1 MLTCQCSVD
10 MGRRE
15 LRSFRFK
22 LVPVDGYVENRKIKP
37 IDRGNGKDK
46 EIIIDEM
53 QQCTK
58 KNASRMYTFIGKVHE
73 LF

>member
-22 LVPVDGYVENRKIKP
+22 LVPVDGYVENRKIKR

-58 KNASRMYTFIGKVHE
+58 KKRVSDVH
-73 LF
+73 FHWKGA